1 MCNCA
6 DGPMQVNS
14 HVRVDDEAL
23 AELHALHAAYSGVFG
38 RVVFTGQGRP
48 GSPAGAVQTCTLPR
62 HLNVYAACGVIIPCL
77 YSSAC
82 CLWCHDPWKCHPSSL
97 HSLIFRRLV
106 TAFL

>member
-48 GSPAGAVQTCTLPR
+48 GALQVLCKPAHSPG
-62 HLNVYAACGVIIPCL
+62 I
-77 YSSAC
+77 
-82 CLWCHDPWKCHPSSL
+82 
-97 HSLIFRRLV
+97 
-106 TAFL
+106 